1 MKRPRSAP
9 PELRTGAFLV
19 CGLFSGVSPYGLL
32 PQRSIQGIWGGRRLG
47 YELGLRILNGWV
59 PLLGGKRC
67 GYGHFGFERLIG
79 PRRLLCR
86 KACPGLG
93 ADCGMQLPLG
103 ACLGNCGTEF
113 CFIVGRTFRNAPQPE
128 SVSQN
133 LCSKRDGVSAVLLLV
148 KKASGAVASEAFRLN
163 ANARVSCS
171 WSDARR
177 RGRSCIPRRWG

>member
-1 MKRPRSAP
+1 MHETPAAHFVRRGFHASCGMFSELYLVGSLP
-9 PELRTGAFLV
+9 P
-19 CGLFSGVSPYGLL
+19 
-32 PQRSIQGIWGGRRLG
+32 RSIQGIWGGRRLG

-113 CFIVGRTFRNAPQPE
+113 CFIVGCIFRNLPQTE

-133 LCSKRDGVSAVLLLV
+133 PRSKWDGVSAVRLLAKKPPELLLRRPFV
-148 KKASGAVASEAFRLN
+148 CMQS
-163 ANARVSCS
+163 AR
-171 WSDARR
+171 
-177 RGRSCIPRRWG
+177 

>member
-1 MKRPRSAP
+1 MHETPAAHFVRRGFHASGGMFSELYLVGSLP
-9 PELRTGAFLV
+9 P
-19 CGLFSGVSPYGLL
+19 
-32 PQRSIQGIWGGRRLG
+32 RSIQGIWGGRRLG

-113 CFIVGRTFRNAPQPE
+113 CFIVGCTFRNVPQPE

-133 LCSKRDGVSAVLLLV
+133 MCSKRDGVSAVLLLV

-163 ANARVSCS
+163 AKTRVSCS
-171 WSDARR
+171 RSDARR

>member
-9 PELRTGAFLV
+9 SELRTGAFLV
-19 CGLFSGVSPYGLL
+19 CGMFSGVSPYGLL
-32 PQRSIQGIWGGRRLG
+32 PPRSIQGIWGGRRLG
-47 YELGLRILNGWV
+47 NELGLRILNGWAS
-59 PLLGGKRC
+59 LLGGKRC

-86 KACPGLG
+86 KACPGLE

-113 CFIVGRTFRNAPQPE
+113 CFIVGRTFRNVPQTE

-148 KKASGAVASEAFRLN
+148 KKGLRSCCSGGHSFTCNRHA
-163 ANARVSCS
+163 SCS

>member
-1 MKRPRSAP
+1 MSEDVFRALPCRVPAATWCSGDLGWTAAW
-9 PELRTGAFLV
+9 LRAGA
-19 CGLFSGVSPYGLL
+19 
-32 PQRSIQGIWGGRRLG
+32 
-47 YELGLRILNGWV
+47 ENLNGWV

-113 CFIVGRTFRNAPQPE
+113 CFIVGCTFRNVPQPE

-133 LCSKRDGVSAVLLLV
+133 MCSKRDGVSAVLLLV

-163 ANARVSCS
+163 AKTRASCS
-171 WSDARR
+171 RSDARR

>member
-1 MKRPRSAP
+1 MHETPAAHFVRRGFHASCGMFSELYPVGSLPPR
-9 PELRTGAFLV
+9 GA
-19 CGLFSGVSPYGLL
+19 
-32 PQRSIQGIWGGRRLG
+32 QGIWGGRRLG

-67 GYGHFGFERLIG
+67 GYGHFEFERLLG

-86 KACPGLG
+86 KACPGLE

-103 ACLGNCGTEF
+103 ACLGNCETEF
-113 CFIVGRTFRNAPQPE
+113 CFIVGRTFRNVPQPE

-148 KKASGAVASEAFRLN
+148 KKASGAVASEAFRLH
-163 ANARVSCS
+163 ANERVSCS